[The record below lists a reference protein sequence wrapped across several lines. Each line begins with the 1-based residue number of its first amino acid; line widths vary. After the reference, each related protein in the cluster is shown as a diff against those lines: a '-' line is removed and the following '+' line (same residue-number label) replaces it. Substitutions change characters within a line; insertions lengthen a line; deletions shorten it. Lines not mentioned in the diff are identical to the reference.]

1 MKGSEMVELL
11 LLEQIVSTYQDK
23 RFTNLYDKMYDMEKL
38 LTRYSELSQLFM
50 QPYVKNPDSEE

>member
-11 LLEQIVSTYQDK
+11 LLGQIVSTYQDK

-50 QPYVKNPDSEE
+50 QPYVKNSDSEE

>member
-11 LLEQIVSTYQDK
+11 ILEQVVSTYQDK

-38 LTRYSELSQLFM
+38 LIRYNELSKLFM
-50 QPYVKNPDSEE
+50 APYVKNSDSEE